1 MKRSLRFFTFTLLI
15 LAIAASAGGQQREAG
30 RAPTSPPELVIVPTL
45 GNDHQFNLDY
55 TVAHLMTLLDA
66 ISPDAILIS
75 DYTEWLRRDCPWNA
89 ASPET
94 HVALGYARERSLPIF
109 GTSTR
114 PNNTYDENVK
124 FAKEYR
130 EKYPDAQSVR
140 GGFRSRL
147 DSTTAVIAQEY
158 SFVGTG
164 ESRSPEVLINRVFPS
179 KIKEWNQQQRDA
191 ATTRS
196 KQIADEFERLVA
208 SNSSYHR
215 WAIVIWWGHALF
227 VEDALRGRGRV
238 RVVPT
243 SNYLPLKPE
252 ALEKRMDYKN
262 TAWILSGILDEWYGM
277 WAPQVFAGE
286 RIAALLTKLKA
297 FAPKNPVTE
306 FLEARWL
313 MQNRNY
319 KAAEPILERPVD
331 TAGDAKFPFPL
342 NGKWIR
348 PPWSSVRDK
357 AKLNLAFVYDYKG
370 ERDKALKLYRELL
383 ELGDRLNEEAR
394 AAGYTYDDI
403 RFVIES
409 YTKTPYTGM
418 PDEAFRH
425 FPLTA
430 KVPACAPDS
439 LRK

>member
-1 MKRSLRFFTFTLLI
+1 MKRSLRFCTITLLI
-15 LAIAASAGGQQREAG
+15 VAIAASAGDQQRETG
-30 RAPTSPPELVIVPTL
+30 RTPTSPPEVVVVPTL

-55 TVAHLMTLLDA
+55 TVAHLMTLLDVV
-66 ISPDAILIS
+66 SPDAILIS
-75 DYTEWLRRDCPWNA
+75 DYTEWLRRDCPWSA
-89 ASPET
+89 VSPET
-94 HVALGYARERSLPIF
+94 HVALGYARERSLPLF
-109 GTSTR
+109 GTTAR
-114 PNNTYDENVK
+114 PSYTYDEAVK

-140 GGFRSRL
+140 GAYRSVL
-147 DSTTAVIAQEY
+147 DSTTAVIAQDY
-158 SFVGTG
+158 SFAG
-164 ESRSPEVLINRVFPS
+164 ESRSPEVLVNRVFPS

-196 KQIADEFERLVA
+196 KQIADEFERLAA

-215 WAIVIWWGHALF
+215 WAIVIWWGDALF
-227 VEDALRGRGRV
+227 VEHALRERGRV
-238 RVVPT
+238 RVIPT
-243 SNYLPLKPE
+243 NNYLSLKPE

-262 TAWILSGILDEWYGM
+262 TAWILAGILDEWYGM
-277 WAPQVFAGE
+277 WAPQVFSGE
-286 RIAALLTKLKA
+286 RIAALLTRLKG

-319 KAAEPILERPVD
+319 EAAEPILERLVN
-331 TAGDAKFPFPL
+331 TAGDAKFPFPI

-357 AKLNLAFVYDYKG
+357 AKLNLAFVYDYKR

-394 AAGYTYDDI
+394 AAGYIYDDI

-409 YTKTPYTGM
+409 YTKIPYTGM

-425 FPLTA
+425 FPFIA

>member
-1 MKRSLRFFTFTLLI
+1 MKRSFRFFTITVLI
-15 LAIAASAGGQQREAG
+15 VAIAASAGGQKRKTG
-30 RAPTSPPELVIVPTL
+30 RAQTSPPEVVIVPTL
-45 GNDHQFNLDY
+45 GNDHQFNLEY

-66 ISPDAILIS
+66 VSPDAILINDYS
-75 DYTEWLRRDCPWNA
+75 DWLRRDCPWSA
-89 ASPET
+89 ANPET

-109 GTSTR
+109 GTSAS
-114 PNNTYDENVK
+114 PSYTYDENVK

-140 GGFRSRL
+140 GGSRSRL
-147 DSTTAVIAQEY
+147 DSTTAVIAQDY
-158 SFVGTG
+158 SFAG
-164 ESRSPEVLINRVFPS
+164 ESRSPEVLVNRVFPS
-179 KIKEWNQQQRDA
+179 KMKEWNQQQRDA
-191 ATTRS
+191 VTTRS
-196 KQIADEFERLVA
+196 KQIADEFERLAA
-208 SNSSYHR
+208 SNSLSHR
-215 WAIVIWWGHALF
+215 WVIVIWWGHALF
-227 VEDALRGRGRV
+227 VDDALRERGRV

-243 SNYLPLKPE
+243 NNYLPLKLK

-262 TAWILSGILDEWYGM
+262 TAWILAGILDEWYGM
-277 WAPQVFAGE
+277 WAPQVFSGE
-286 RIAALLTKLKA
+286 RIAALLTRLKA

-319 KAAEPILERPVD
+319 KAAEPMLEHLVD
-331 TAGDAKFPFPL
+331 TAGVAKFPFPL

-409 YTKTPYTGM
+409 YTKSPYTGM

-439 LRK
+439 SRK